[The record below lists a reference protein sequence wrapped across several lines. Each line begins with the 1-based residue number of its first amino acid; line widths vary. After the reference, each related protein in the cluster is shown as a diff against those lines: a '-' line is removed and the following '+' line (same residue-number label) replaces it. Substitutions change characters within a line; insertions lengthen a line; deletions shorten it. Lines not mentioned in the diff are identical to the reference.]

1 MCARINLTKAT
12 ARLLVALFV
21 LSCVTRAHPRR
32 PLAHEPHSHV
42 ISAVP
47 FGSDTHHKAN
57 LVTLESN
64 GFDKTISIKFGSLP
78 NKELSFTTLSDDAG
92 NLVATDID
100 RDGDVDLIWVG
111 SADRNHA
118 VVWINRGEGD
128 FAEASDNT
136 PYSSELDELFNTS
149 DVPGKHSVKKH
160 RRNSSL
166 VSPHFSD
173 ISLAAEN
180 QFHAPPIQKHFVAT
194 VERVADRLAIITHV
208 RERGPPSI
216 PS

>member
-1 MCARINLTKAT
+1 MHERNNLTKAA
-12 ARLLVALFV
+12 ARLLIALFV
-21 LSCVTRAHPRR
+21 LSCVSRAHPQRHH
-32 PLAHEPHSHV
+32 AHEPHSPV

-64 GFDKTISIKFGSLP
+64 GFDKTISIKFGSRP
-78 NKELSFTTLSDDAG
+78 SKELSFTTLSDDAG

-111 SADRNHA
+111 STDRNHA
-118 VVWINRGEGD
+118 VVWINGGQGN

-149 DVPGKHSVKKH
+149 DFPGKRSVKKH
-160 RRNSSL
+160 RKSSSL

-173 ISLAAEN
+173 IGLAAETL
-180 QFHAPPIQKHFVAT
+180 FHAPTIQKHFVAT
-194 VERVADRLAIITHV
+194 AERVADRLAIITHV